1 MRQLVLLALAACQ
14 SSETSAAKQPGA
26 AASSAAVTSSAVT
39 TAATSSAPAACI
51 AASLVKGGDVVGLYA
66 KGDHA
71 LACYAEEN
79 ADSGTCAEIDV
90 ATGAI
95 VATQKWH
102 REGGGGGEADAFA
115 VTATTD
121 AAKICKVGS
130 TTDCTTVKLS
140 LKKYSERKDVVA
152 AANADGT
159 RLFVLAPE
167 QKPNSDPKL
176 TTSWTTFGDTYE
188 VKTSKRLFH
197 QHLTTATSNV
207 FSDMSNTWSAR
218 FDGKNLVLGDYVC
231 CGPGGTSM
239 LFDPEKGVV
248 KRLHG
253 YAGSYREVGGHV
265 HAVLDEKKLTFVDFE
280 TMQDVGAPLTL
291 PGKAFDSPERTSARA
306 TPIGGK
312 IIVAYAN
319 PAGAWILD
327 GATRARTT
335 ELAIPVCP

>member
-1 MRQLVLLALAACQ
+1 MRRLVLLALAACQ
-14 SSETSAAKQPGA
+14 SSETSAAKQPA
-26 AASSAAVTSSAVT
+26 AASSAPVT
-39 TAATSSAPAACI
+39 TGATPSAPAACI
-51 AASLVKGGDVVGLYA
+51 AGSLVKGGDVVGLYA

-102 REGGGGGEADAFA
+102 REGGSSGEADAFTA
-115 VTATTD
+115 TATTD
-121 AAKICKVGS
+121 AAKICKAGS
-130 TTDCTTVKLS
+130 TTDCATVKLS
-140 LKKYSERKDVVA
+140 LKKNGERKDVVA

-176 TTSWTTFGDTYE
+176 TTSWTTYGDTYE
-188 VKTSKRLFH
+188 VNTSKRLFH
-197 QHLTTATSNV
+197 QRLTTSPSNA

-239 LFDPEKGVV
+239 LFDPERGIV

-253 YAGSYREVGGHV
+253 YAGSYREVSGHV
-265 HAVLDEKKLTFVDFE
+265 HAVIDEKKLTFVDFE
-280 TMQDVGAPLTL
+280 TMQDVGASLTL
-291 PGKAFDSPERTSARA
+291 PGKAFDSPERTSARVI
-306 TPIGGK
+306 PIGGK

-335 ELAIPVCP
+335 ELAMPVCP

>member
-1 MRQLVLLALAACQ
+1 MRLLVLLALAACQ
-14 SSETSAAKQPGA
+14 SSETSAAKQPGV
-26 AASSAAVTSSAVT
+26 AASSAPAISTPVT
-39 TAATSSAPAACI
+39 TTATPSAPAACV
-51 AASLVKGGDVVGLYA
+51 AANLVKGGEVVGLYA

-79 ADSGTCAEIDV
+79 ADIGMCAEIAL
-90 ATGAI
+90 ATGAV

-102 REGGGGGEADAFA
+102 REGGGSGEAEAFT

-121 AAKICKVGS
+121 AAKVCKADS
-130 TTDCTTVKLS
+130 TTDCATVKLS
-140 LKKYSERKDVVA
+140 LKKNGERKDVVA

-159 RLFVLAPE
+159 RVFVLAPE

-197 QHLTTATSNV
+197 QRLTTSTSTI

-239 LFDPEKGVV
+239 LFDPEKGIV

-265 HAVLDEKKLTFVDFE
+265 HAVIDEKKLTFVDFE

-291 PGKAFDSPERTSARA
+291 PGKTFDSPQRTSARA
-306 TPIGGK
+306 IPVGAK

-327 GATRARTT
+327 GATHARTS
-335 ELAIPVCP
+335 ELAIPACQ